1 MAAQT
6 RRNVRTAITQPPY
19 AHTAGE
25 FESIVSSRR
34 LTALGWKL
42 QPVAKGRMVNSEDW
56 RTPSFY
62 DPDYEFEREWV
73 KLDGD
78 RIIARQGDATW
89 CTDLGLEV
97 TPKSPRMAGIAASI
111 AALIPDNLST
121 LERGLLAKDI
131 VLRWSRVLQKRAE
144 KLRSQT
150 ATKIMNILDPL

>member
-34 LTALGWKL
+34 LTALGWKF

-78 RIIARQGDATW
+78 KIIARQGDATW
-89 CTDLGLEV
+89 CTDLGAWRSHQSRHAWRA
-97 TPKSPRMAGIAASI
+97 SPRQSRRSYRTTFPHWSAGCWRKTSCCAGTGSCRSALKSCAARS
-111 AALIPDNLST
+111 
-121 LERGLLAKDI
+121 
-131 VLRWSRVLQKRAE
+131 LR
-144 KLRSQT
+144 RS
-150 ATKIMNILDPL
+150 